1 MRRSRNH
8 PVHASLQSNNL
19 MVDNRL
25 GAQTR
30 VSRDKK
36 ADLRA
41 PLSIVDNYRRD
52 SVLVNKQQCHGPPG
66 GAPGVGMRSE
76 NRRTFL
82 KRVGQA
88 GLATMAGGLLAG
100 RSLQAAQDPA
110 TTLPVLQ
117 TRPDTGP
124 IDSLLKSTVVHIRR
138 SEVVDRQTIHPPLV
152 REMLEESLKVLTD
165 TLRPADAWNR
175 LFKPEDV
182 IGIKFNQVG
191 AKEFNTTEAIAAQLV
206 ASLGDAGF
214 SPARIMLIEVPA
226 PLGASLGTRP
236 EVTGWSGGEVAF
248 DGGSE
253 ELAAVLQE
261 VTAIINVPFLKT
273 HNIAGI
279 TGCLKNLS
287 HALIRHPGRYH
298 DHGCAPYVGNIVA
311 LPQIRNKLRL
321 NIVNAIRALYKGGP
335 NVRPDG
341 TWDHAGLIVSQDPVA
356 ADAVGLEI
364 INDRRG
370 RLGLASI
377 GTGSGHVPHIRA
389 AAELGLGTDDQDYI
403 ELREMAE

>member
-1 MRRSRNH
+1 M
-8 PVHASLQSNNL
+8 
-19 MVDNRL
+19 
-25 GAQTR
+25 
-30 VSRDKK
+30 
-36 ADLRA
+36 
-41 PLSIVDNYRRD
+41 VDNYRRD
-52 SVLVNKQQCHGPPG
+52 SVLVNKHKSVVCYHLA
-66 GAPGVGMRSE
+66 APGAWMRSE

-88 GLATMAGGLLAG
+88 GLATIAGGLLADRG
-100 RSLQAAQDPA
+100 LQAAQDPA
-110 TTLPVLQ
+110 TTLPILQ

-124 IDSLLKSTVVHIRR
+124 IDNLLKSTVVHIRR
-138 SEVVDRQTIHPPLV
+138 SEVVDRQTVHPPLV
-152 REMLEESLKVLTD
+152 REMIEEGLKVLTD

-175 LFKPEDV
+175 LFKSDDV

-191 AKEFNTTEAIAAQLV
+191 AKELDTTEAIATQLV

-214 SPARIMLIEVPA
+214 PPTRIMLIEVPA
-226 PLGASLGTRP
+226 TLGASLGTRA
-236 EVTGWSGGEVAF
+236 EVTGWSGGEVSF

-261 VTAIINVPFLKT
+261 ITAIINVPFLKT
-273 HNIAGI
+273 HNIAGM

-311 LPQIRNKLRL
+311 IPQIRNKLRL

-335 NVRPDG
+335 NVRPEG
-341 TWDHAGLIVSQDPVA
+341 IWDHAGLIVSRDPVA

-364 INDRRG
+364 VNDRRS
-370 RLGLASI
+370 RLGLPPVGNS
-377 GTGSGHVPHIRA
+377 SGQVPHIRA
-389 AAELGLGTDDQDYI
+389 AAKLGLGTDDQDYI